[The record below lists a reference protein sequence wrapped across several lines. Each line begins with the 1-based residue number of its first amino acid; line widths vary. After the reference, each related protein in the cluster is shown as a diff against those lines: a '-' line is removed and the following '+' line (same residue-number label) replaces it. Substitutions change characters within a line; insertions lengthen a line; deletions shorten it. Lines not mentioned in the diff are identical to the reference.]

1 MKENNVDTEIT
12 QVAMQIILHAGDART
27 QLEKALGEAEDGNF
41 HKVDQL
47 MEEARDNIILAHNS
61 QTALI
66 QEEARGNHHEFSMLF
81 THAQDTMM
89 TIQCELRITQHIIK
103 ILRRL

>member
-12 QVAMQIILHAGDART
+12 QIAMQIILHAGDART

-89 TIQCELRITQHIIK
+89 TIQCELRIAQHIIK
-103 ILRRL
+103 ILRSL

>member
-1 MKENNVDTEIT
+1 MDTEIT

-47 MEEARDNIILAHNS
+47 MEEARDN
-61 QTALI
+61 
-66 QEEARGNHHEFSMLF
+66 SMLF

>member
-1 MKENNVDTEIT
+1 MDTEIT
-12 QVAMQIILHAGDART
+12 QIAMQIILHAGDART
-27 QLEKALGEAEDGNF
+27 QLEKALGEAE
-41 HKVDQL
+41 DQL

-89 TIQCELRITQHIIK
+89 TIQCELRIAQHIIK